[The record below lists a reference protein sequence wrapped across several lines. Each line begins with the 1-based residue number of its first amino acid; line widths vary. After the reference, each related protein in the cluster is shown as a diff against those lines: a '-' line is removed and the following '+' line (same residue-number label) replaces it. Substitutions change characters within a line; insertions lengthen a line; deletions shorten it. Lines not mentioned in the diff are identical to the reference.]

1 MASIDVEDVKA
12 KMSGQ
17 WHCYLMQFTP
27 LVNKGHEWRGPCAL
41 HRGDGPNL
49 AVNPE
54 NGTWFCH
61 SQCRRGGDIFSF
73 MQELKGWSFPEALA
87 DVADFARIQSKAHSE
102 TRNSQKQFTGSR
114 KQASS
119 LGQVVAEYD
128 YTDENNNILF
138 QVVRFEPKDF
148 RQRRPDDVGS
158 WSYKLDGV
166 RRVLFQLPEVL
177 EARAAGKV
185 IHIVEGEKDVL
196 TLREHGVYATCNPG
210 GAGKWDV
217 SYSECLRGATVVIS
231 PDNDDVGKMQCE
243 NVAALLF
250 DVAKSVRVV
259 DLPNLPPA
267 GDISDWFDAG
277 GTVEK
282 LQELVRATPLWTPKQ
297 SQSDQAEAGKPVL
310 PRISRQPKLG
320 DKALYG
326 LAGDIVRAI
335 EPHTE
340 AASAAL
346 LIQFLVAFG
355 SVIGRSA
362 HFRAEADNHYCN
374 LFAVLVG
381 QSSKAR
387 KGTSW
392 GYIKRLFERVTLDWT
407 KQNIVSGLSSGE
419 GLIHAVRDSVEKD
432 AKDKETGEMTTTV
445 VDAGVEDKRL
455 LVQESEFASV
465 LKVAG
470 RDGNTLS
477 AILRGFWDSGDAQT
491 MTKREPARAT
501 GAHVSIVGHITREEL
516 RRDLSATDSL
526 NGFGNRFLWCFVCR
540 SKKLPEGGNL
550 DEGKLSPLV
559 YRLNKTI
566 EVASGMGLI
575 KRDENARKLWGRIY
589 DELSEGKPGLAGAVT
604 SRAEAQVMRL
614 ATLYALLDCDPEVRE
629 EHLVAAIALWEYA
642 EASAFHIFG
651 DSLGDPIADEILE
664 KLRDAPNGLTRTA
677 IRDVFHKNQTTSRIR
692 QALSLLAEC
701 GKAKYQMTKT
711 LGRST
716 ETWFAVSAAD
726 YETAPGAES

>member
-1 MASIDVEDVKA
+1 MTSIDVEDVKA
-12 KMSGQ
+12 KMSGR
-17 WHCYLMQFTP
+17 WPSYLIQFTQ
-27 LVNKGHEWRGPCAL
+27 LMKKGNEWRGPCAL
-41 HRGDGPNL
+41 HGGDGPNL

-54 NGTWFCH
+54 TGTWFCH
-61 SQCRRGGDIFSF
+61 SQCRRGGDTFSF
-73 MQELKGWSFPEALA
+73 MQELKGWSFAEALE
-87 DVADFARIQSKAHSE
+87 DVTNFAQIPTKPSLE
-102 TRNSQKQFTGSR
+102 PYNSQKQLTQSR
-114 KQASS
+114 KASL
-119 LGQVVAEYD
+119 LGRVVAEYT
-128 YTDENNNILF
+128 YTDENNETLSK
-138 QVVRFEPKDF
+138 VVRYDPKDF
-148 RQRRPDDVGS
+148 RQYRPDSNGGWIS
-158 WSYKLDGV
+158 NMDGV
-166 RRVLFQLPEVL
+166 RRVLFKLPEIL
-177 EARAAGKV
+177 EAREARKV

-196 TLREHGVYATCNPG
+196 ALRQLGLPATCISAG
-210 GAGKWDV
+210 GGKWNG
-217 SYSECLRGATVVIS
+217 SYSECLRGATVAIL
-231 PDNDDVGKMQCE
+231 PDNDDIGRTKSE
-243 NVAALLF
+243 DAATSLLGT
-250 DVAKSVRVV
+250 AASVRVV
-259 DLPNLPPA
+259 ELPDLPPG
-267 GDISDWFDAG
+267 GDVSDWLDAG
-277 GTVEK
+277 GTREE
-282 LQELVRATPLWTPKQ
+282 LIELVRAAPPWTSKQ
-297 SQSDQAEAGKPVL
+297 SLSNQEVNHL
-310 PRISRQPKLG
+310 LVPRISRQPKLG

-326 LAGDIVRAI
+326 LAGDIVRTI

-340 AASAAL
+340 ADPAAL

-362 HFRAEADNHYCN
+362 HFRAEADDHYCN

-392 GYIKRLFERVTLDWT
+392 GYIRRLFERVALDWA

-419 GLIHAVRDSVEKD
+419 GLIHAVRDGMEKD
-432 AKDKETGEMTTTV
+432 VKDKETGEMTTIV
-445 VDAGVEDKRL
+445 IDAGVEDKRL

-550 DEGKLSPLV
+550 DDGKLSPLV
-559 YRLNKTI
+559 YRLNKTV
-566 EVASGMGLI
+566 EAASRTRLM
-575 KRDENARKLWGRIY
+575 KRDENARELWGRIY

-614 ATLYALLDCDPEVRE
+614 ATLYALLDCDTEVRP
-629 EHLVAAIALWEYA
+629 EHLMAAITVWEYA
-642 EASAFHIFG
+642 EASASHIFG
-651 DSLGDPIADEILE
+651 DSLGDPVADEILD

-677 IRDVFHKNQTTSRIR
+677 IRDVFHKNQTASRIR

-701 GKAKYQMTKT
+701 GKARYQMTKT
-711 LGRST
+711 SGKSA

-726 YETAPGAES
+726 YETTPGAKA